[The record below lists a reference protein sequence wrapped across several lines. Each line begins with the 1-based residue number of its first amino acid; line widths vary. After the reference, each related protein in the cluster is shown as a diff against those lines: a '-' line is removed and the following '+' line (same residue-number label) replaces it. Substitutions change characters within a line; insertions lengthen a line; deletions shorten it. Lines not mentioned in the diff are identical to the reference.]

1 MAVATIRGRLFF
13 FCACTTC
20 SYYPKAATIQCAA
33 TIRVNTVFV
42 ERLLHDTIFTVLFN
56 VAYTR
61 IITIITNNVCTSGRK
76 YD

>member
-20 SYYPKAATIQCAA
+20 SYYLKAA

-61 IITIITNNVCTSGRK
+61 IITIITNYVCTSGRK